1 MTNQIASVDQ
11 AGTPADARV
20 GPLPLPLSACLWV
33 GVTAH
38 RDPPAEV
45 VPMLEHRVREVL
57 ERLQA
62 AHPALPVAVMS
73 GLAEGGD
80 RIVARCALEMGLPVL
95 AVLPMPEADYARD
108 CRDAASVD
116 ELQRLLRQCLVV
128 TLPMAEGNTADARL
142 DPGPA
147 RNRQY
152 TQLGVFISSHCQLL
166 LALWDGKASEAPG
179 GTSDVVQYH
188 LHGDM
193 PMLGQIDEPPNL
205 LADDDSDLVFHIACP
220 RDRPDGAVVVPQ
232 ATRWLIRSMS
242 SDGDGPMP
250 AHYVQ
255 LFRQLGEFNADAR
268 RYASDIKR
276 DSPSALPDAATLPGV
291 TALHRIDVIYRQAD
305 WLALHFKKRVHHSMA
320 LLHVLAVLTGLLL
333 MTYAEFVA
341 HPVLMGATLGLFASG
356 ALVAWL
362 GQRRAWHRRYLD
374 YRVLA
379 EGLRVQLFWAIAGVP
394 SSRRVRFAYD
404 SFLQKQDVELG
415 WIRHAMRGVA
425 LGDEPSI
432 GPAGLRWVLS
442 HWVGEGGDVGQLG
455 YFRRRTV
462 ERERKYQQTERIG
475 HASLALSLAC
485 AITLLLA
492 GHLLSPFTGKLLLV
506 LTGVA
511 ALFAGVREAYS
522 HKLADKELIKQYRF
536 MTRIFDRAAALT
548 AGNQNEEE
556 QRRVLEALGEAALEE
571 HAEWIL
577 MHRERP
583 LESGRLG

>member
-1 MTNQIASVDQ
+1 MT
-11 AGTPADARV
+11 
-20 GPLPLPLSACLWV
+20 ACLWV

-38 RDPPAEV
+38 RDPPADV
-45 VPMLEHRVREVL
+45 VPMLEHRVRALL
-57 ERLQA
+57 ERLQK

-73 GLAEGGD
+73 GMAEGGD
-80 RIVARCALEMGLPVL
+80 RLVARCALAMGIPVL
-95 AVLPMPEADYARD
+95 AVLPMSEADYIKD
-108 CRDAASVD
+108 CADAASVD
-116 ELQRLLRQCLVV
+116 EFKTLLRQSLVI
-128 TLPMAEGNTADARL
+128 TLPPADGNAADEPLLA
-142 DPGPA
+142 GPA

-152 TQLGVFISSHCQLL
+152 AQLGIFISSHCQLL
-166 LALWDGKASEAPG
+166 LALWDGKASDAPG
-179 GTSDVVQYH
+179 GTSHVVQYH

-193 PMLGQIDEPPNL
+193 PMLGKVDEPPNL

-220 RDRPDGAVVVPQ
+220 RDRSDGAVITPQ
-232 ATRWLIRSMS
+232 ATRWLTRNTTA
-242 SDGDGPMP
+242 DGDDEMP

-255 LFRQLGEFNADAR
+255 LFRQLGEFNADACT
-268 RYASDIKR
+268 YAAEIAR
-276 DSPSALPDAATLPGV
+276 DSGSILPDEVTLAGASALTRLDA
-291 TALHRIDVIYRQAD
+291 IYRQAD
-305 WLALHFKKRVHHSMA
+305 WLALHFKKRVHHSMT

-341 HPVLMGATLGLFASG
+341 HPLLMGATLGLFASG

-362 GQRRAWHRRYLD
+362 GERRSWHRRYLD

-379 EGLRVQLFWAIAGVP
+379 EGLRVQIFWALAGVP

-425 LGDEPSI
+425 LGDEPTTGS
-432 GPAGLRWVLS
+432 AGLRWVMS

-455 YFRRRTV
+455 YFSRRTV
-462 ERERKYQQTERIG
+462 ERERKYKHTERIG

-485 AITLLLA
+485 AITLLLS
-492 GHLLSPFTGKLLLV
+492 GHLLSPFVGKLLLV

-536 MTRIFDRAAALT
+536 MTRIFDRAATLL
-548 AGNQNEEE
+548 AGNRDEDE